1 MQAAYI
7 ERETGLNVQK
17 AQIGHIAEAKIG
29 AEAGLNRLLS
39 GGDQGEQR
47 EVNANGGEV
56 EASKK
61 CHISASAA
69 AQVKRHARRS

>member
-1 MQAAYI
+1 MQAAHV
-7 ERETGLNVQK
+7 ESEAGLNIQK
-17 AQIGHIAEAKIG
+17 AQISHIAEAKIG
-29 AEAGLNRLLS
+29 AVAGLKRLLS

-47 EVNANGGEV
+47 EVNANGGEA
-56 EASKK
+56 ESSKK